1 MNKLVQ
7 IGVAFLFAACTTTQ
21 DHNRGTMNIDLTTAN
36 DMQEFK
42 LSDFGNAVQYVPLET
57 NESCLIEDNPQITLL
72 EDKIV
77 VTTKKQCLLF
87 SKQTGKF
94 ISSIGHIGED
104 PNGYSATNFW
114 IDNAGIFYFFRA
126 PDQLLKYNQKGTM
139 IGKIKI
145 PSTPSV
151 PDCFVFTDSTIIA
164 HSNGIMGVKADN
176 SLLILDSSGEKQ
188 DSIPSLFESSPLIS
202 HDDIASISVITKG
215 ARFYGN
221 MGRKGII
228 LINNKEKSEAMLP
241 VNLPCLW
248 TSDNE
253 IRFKES
259 FIDTV
264 YTVRNKQL
272 HPYIIFQTN
281 HSSADAPWYNDP
293 QSIRVAYVL
302 ENTQSVFFQYIKDK
316 QVYNSLH
323 NKAANRTKFAKFE
336 QFISDDL
343 SKGRELK
350 VDLSAL
356 SGYKGEYGFLLEV
369 GSITNSSQ
377 SQPDKNMEDAL
388 EWLNELDEDANPV
401 VAIVSSA
408 GLPTKE

>member
-1 MNKLVQ
+1 MNRLLL
-7 IGVAFLFAACTTTQ
+7 IGVVLLLTACTSTQ
-21 DHNRGTMNIDLTTAN
+21 DQNRGTMIIDLTSAN
-36 DMQEFK
+36 DLQELK
-42 LSDFGNAVQYVPLET
+42 LSDFGNTVHYVPLET
-57 NESCLIEDNPQITLL
+57 NESCLIEDNPQLTLL

-164 HSNGIMGVKADN
+164 HCNGIMGVKADN

-228 LINNKEKSEAMLP
+228 LIKNKEKSEAMLP
-241 VNLPCLW
+241 MNVPCLW

-272 HPYIIFQTN
+272 HPYLIFQTN

-293 QSIRVAYVL
+293 QSVRVAYVL

-316 QVYNSLH
+316 QVYNSLY

-336 QFISDDL
+336 QFITDDL

-356 SGYKGEYGFLLEV
+356 SGYKGEYGFLLDV
-369 GSITNSSQ
+369 GSITNSSK
-377 SQPDKNMEDAL
+377 SQPDKKMEDAL
-388 EWLNELDEDANPV
+388 EWLNELDEDVNPV

>member
-1 MNKLVQ
+1 MNKLVL
-7 IGVAFLFAACTTTQ
+7 IGAVLLLTACTTTQ
-21 DHNRGTMNIDLTTAN
+21 DHNKGTMIVDLTSAN
-36 DMQEFK
+36 DLQELK
-42 LSDFGNAVQYVPLET
+42 LSDFGNTVHYVPLET

-77 VTTKKQCLLF
+77 VITKKQCLLF

-151 PDCFVFTDSTIIA
+151 PDYFVFTDSTIIA
-164 HSNGIMGVKADN
+164 HCNGIMGVKADN

-241 VNLPCLW
+241 MNLPCLW

-272 HPYIIFQTN
+272 NPYIIFQNN

-302 ENTQSVFFQYIKDK
+302 ENTHSVFFQYIKDK
-316 QVYNSLH
+316 IVYNGLYD
-323 NKAANRTKFAKFE
+323 KQTNRTKFDKFR
-336 QFISDDL
+336 QFITDDL
-343 SKGRELK
+343 TSGKELK

-356 SGYKGEYGFLLEV
+356 SGYKDEYGFLLDTD
-369 GSITNSSQ
+369 SITTSSE
-377 SQPDKNMEDAL
+377 SQPDKKKGDTL
-388 EWLNELDEDANPV
+388 EWLNQLDEDANPV
-401 VAIVSSA
+401 VAIIRNA
-408 GLPTKE
+408 PDK